1 MADKSTTITRLEV
14 THNPVPH
21 GQGFS
26 VSAHVTPAGPN
37 RVHGDVEFSCDGAQL
52 GIARTDSTGVAAIG
66 VPGGLIHAGAHE
78 FGAVFHGDG
87 YNAEST
93 AEVLSV
99 VLAPADGEVWP
110 ADDKVEKFKGSA
122 PVEKDGVVEPVLV
135 HEPAPV
141 FDKVAG
147 SSQPIGKQPVAPLSP
162 MEPLIQPTRQNPQPA
177 V

>member
-1 MADKSTTITRLEV
+1 MTDKSTTITKLEV

-122 PVEKDGVVEPVLV
+122 PVAKDGVVEPVMV
-135 HEPAPV
+135 REPFVP
-141 FDKVAG
+141 DPSLSGAG
-147 SSQPIGKQPVAPLSP
+147 AECAAEDEASTAA
-162 MEPLIQPTRQNPQPA
+162 TN
-177 V
+177 